1 MHDASHVGIGI
12 ASKRL
17 QERPQGEPARGGR
30 GEHRAAP
37 HVRVRIS
44 DPRPDVG
51 REPHRIPFQQLAERL
66 VGRGAHARIFSRSP
80 GANGVERVVSATAA
94 ETQE

>member
-1 MHDASHVGIGI
+1 MHDASHLGVGI
-12 ASKRL
+12 AAQRL
-17 QERPQGEPARGGR
+17 QQRPQGEPARRGR

-94 ETQE
+94 ETEE